1 MKDLTLS
8 RRSLFA
14 ASAATAGIL
23 AAANAGLGKVDFAKA
38 EGGTITATC
47 AYSSTNYS
55 PIGCSSALMLGATW
69 HVFEGLYE
77 LDLHDYTT
85 YPALAA
91 GEPEKVSDTEYKVTL
106 RDGAKYSD
114 GTDVVAA
121 DVVNAFE
128 LNMANDTY
136 SAFLSFIDSVSA
148 VDDKTVDFV
157 LKFPFESLLQ
167 GRLAVVKIFP
177 ASISADD
184 MNVSPIGS
192 GPWAYSNL
200 NGDDGG
206 SIDFVPNEYYNG
218 PKPATAD
225 AMHWDIQKDG
235 TARTTA
241 IMAQTSMVMEAVPD
255 ANVDA
260 IQGAGATVEYKDG
273 FSLPFLMFN
282 TKKAPFDDKRVRQ
295 AFFYAIDVQKLIDNI
310 MAGHANLVKS
320 FLPENFANFHEASNV
335 YTYDPEKAKSL
346 LSEAGYADGIDVEL
360 LCNNNWVA
368 DLSIQIQNDLNAAGI
383 NTTLRTEAIN
393 WAELAADMA
402 HVRSGST
409 GQYHHCLSNLLIG
422 HAKHHELEH
431 LFLTHGKVVGPRHSR
446 AAPGHVLTRG
456 HDEHN
461 RRRRVARIIRGIRKA
476 MPPPN
481 GSLWNKSKNASN
493 FKIVKKQR
501 AHKHQDSSNARRK
514 ELQGHTP
521 CRKRLHKKIAD
532 KIAKK
537 MPDMLHRQ
545 QRAQSTD
552 GIEFMPLAHHDKR
565 DEHKQIECG

>member
-177 ASISADD
+177 ASISADE

-192 GPWAYSNL
+192 GPWAYSSL

-295 AFFYAIDVQKLIDNI
+295 AFFYAIDVQKLIDNV
-310 MAGHANLVKS
+310 MAGHANPVKS

-393 WAELAADMA
+393 WAELGESDDILPYDVMLTPGDPSCFGADPDLLMSWWYGDN
-402 HVRSGST
+402 VWTSGRSCWNHTEEWATLQDLMQQAREASG
-409 GQYHHCLSNLLIG
+409 
-422 HAKHHELEH
+422 
-431 LFLTHGKVVGPRHSR
+431 
-446 AAPGHVLTRG
+446 
-456 HDEHN
+456 DEQQE
-461 RRRRVARIIRGIRKA
+461 
-476 MPPPN
+476 
-481 GSLWNKSKNASN
+481 LWNQCFDLLSEEVPLYPL
-493 FKIVKKQR
+493 F
-501 AHKHQDSSNARRK
+501 
-514 ELQGHTP
+514 
-521 CRKRLHKKIAD
+521 
-532 KIAKK
+532 
-537 MPDMLHRQ
+537 HRQ
-545 QRAQSTD
+545 LATAYLADQID
-552 GIEFMPLAHHDKR
+552 GFVPIATTGLVFLDASVK
-565 DEHKQIECG
+565 